1 MTLFSRSPAALSS
14 SSVKH
19 CLHIL
24 RQYDFDRYIAS
35 LFAPSNKRAGL
46 VAIWAFH
53 CEMARLA
60 SQVKQ
65 PLMGEI
71 RLRWW
76 CDEIESTQTP
86 LSAQNPLLDAL
97 TQAICQFN
105 LPKQKFITAC
115 EAHMR
120 LLYEP
125 EFSEIEEFELYAQ
138 ETTGVF
144 FQLACQILAPARA
157 NLATTTCFHAGQFE
171 TLWYLG
177 SQGDPLQQHYRAFVR
192 EVSQLPRDLRPAFL
206 SLAPKS
212 TSHAPPLS
220 PLRRLWRIS
229 RASLFGYRH

>member
-76 CDEIESTQTP
+76 CDEIESTQ
-86 LSAQNPLLDAL
+86 
-97 TQAICQFN
+97 
-105 LPKQKFITAC
+105 
-115 EAHMR
+115 
-120 LLYEP
+120 
-125 EFSEIEEFELYAQ
+125 EFELYAQ